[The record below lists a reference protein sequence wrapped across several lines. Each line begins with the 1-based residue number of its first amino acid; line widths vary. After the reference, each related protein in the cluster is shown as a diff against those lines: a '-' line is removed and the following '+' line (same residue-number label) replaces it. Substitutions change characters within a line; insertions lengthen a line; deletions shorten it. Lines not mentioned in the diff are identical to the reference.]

1 MTTKDHPSDGADDQK
16 LHTEYENGDLAFT
29 RDSPFG
35 TEAEASFAGA
45 LSFLRRRYSKDL
57 RDADLAVVGVPF
69 DLATT
74 NRPGA
79 RLGPRGIRAASAM
92 LAWARPWGWDFDPF
106 DQLHVIDYGDV
117 QFDWGRPDGITAALC
132 DQFTHIGDAGAAA
145 LMLGGDHFC
154 TYPVMKALAARH
166 GPLALVHFDAHSD
179 TWRDE
184 DGRVDHGT
192 MFFHASRSSIIDA
205 EHSVQVGLRTVN
217 EEDHGFLVLDADQVR
232 ARGLDE
238 TIATIRARVGDR
250 PCYLTFDIDFL
261 DPAYAPG
268 TGTPVVAGFSTAD
281 ARYLLRGL
289 AGLHLKGMDV
299 VEVAPP
305 YDVSEI
311 TALAGAT
318 IALDLICLYA
328 ARSRYPVTG

>member
-1 MTTKDHPSDGADDQK
+1 MADRDDKTPNPASGGEEIYSEHEQ
-16 LHTEYENGDLAFT
+16 GDLAFT
-29 RDSPFG
+29 RESPYG
-35 TEAEASFAGA
+35 TVAEASFAGA

-57 RDADLAVVGVPF
+57 NGVDLAVVGVPF

-74 NRPGA
+74 NRPGT

-106 DQLHVIDYGDV
+106 DRLHVVDYGDV
-117 QFDWGRPDGITAALC
+117 QFDWGRPDGITGQLTE
-132 DQFTHIGDAGAAA
+132 QFTKIGDAGAAA

-154 TYPVMKALAARH
+154 SYPVLKSLAARH
-166 GPLALVHFDAHSD
+166 GPLALVHFDAHCD

-192 MFFHASRSSIIDA
+192 MFFHASRSSIINPGR
-205 EHSVQVGLRTVN
+205 SIQVGMRTVN
-217 EEDHGFLVLDADQVR
+217 EEDHGFQVVDANAVR
-232 ARGLDE
+232 ARGLDA
-238 TIATIRARVGDR
+238 TIATIRERVGDA

-261 DPAYAPG
+261 DPAFAPG

-289 AGLHLKGMDV
+289 AGLNLKGMDL
-299 VEVAPP
+299 VEVSPP

-328 ARSRYPVTG
+328 SRNA